1 MHSIKKVKKKKIIIF
16 GYGGTGEALTR
27 TLSNRFI
34 NSKIIVISNKKK
46 PNNQFSSNVSF
57 LKKKNFRSLMDSD
70 LFINCSP
77 LGSKIKK
84 GCANL
89 SPLKQ
94 IHFYKLKNRTV
105 IFDVVYDNK
114 VTPLSILAKKNKSTY
129 IGGKLMNTI
138 QANYALD
145 IIYKY
150 VSKNK

>member
-1 MHSIKKVKKKKIIIF
+1 
-16 GYGGTGEALTR
+16 
-27 TLSNRFI
+27 
-34 NSKIIVISNKKK
+34 
-46 PNNQFSSNVSF
+46 
-57 LKKKNFRSLMDSD
+57 MDSD

-114 VTPLSILAKKNKSTY
+114 VTPLSILAKKINQL
-129 IGGKLMNTI
+129 I
-138 QANYALD
+138 
-145 IIYKY
+145 
-150 VSKNK
+150 